1 MMDRVTALLAHAAA
15 TILVVIGLVA
25 ILGFTHSRAYNAGYC
40 ASELCT
46 DEGPRRWWWP
56 FGDRSDPDPAGP
68 ASITPDYSPDNF
80 YAYQDR
86 AYRDRPYQDRPY
98 QDRPYQ
104 DRPYQDRAYQDR
116 SGDGPAGDTR
126 FSDRV
131 FYDDPAPTGSASGLS
146 FGTAAVTEDY
156 SRSYASPRY
165 TSRSRYFGTAGERIC
180 PMPYNAEEARRMAP
194 ELARCWLNIGDAY
207 QAMDQMEQA
216 RDSWNRSLHA
226 GSLSGVQATLAAQQ
240 RLQTAVLQYS
250 CPTDADSLARIAYG
264 AGQADSTGDIIQLIA
279 RQRAMAAL
287 GFYSGPVDGS
297 YGPVTRRSVRDFQR
311 EMGYDQTGALTSQ
324 ETVTLICHAAINAR
338 DADSQNLMGIMF
350 ATGLGVRQSID
361 SAMEWLDT
369 AAERGNGG
377 ANFNLALIYGT
388 GTVQGSYRLCGLIES
403 PERADSYLRRAAD
416 LGHARAIRLRRE
428 FASGSGTPAE
438 RWERISRAL
447 LSEAELSGDRFYIAW
462 QQRVDEARRE
472 NGHELNRPGCYQAA
486 LDSGQPA
493 AGGGTQ
499 TE

>member
-1 MMDRVTALLAHAAA
+1 MMDRVTALLTQAAA

-25 ILGFTHSRAYNAGYC
+25 ILGFTHSRAYRAGYC
-40 ASELCT
+40 SAQLCADSADDSE
-46 DEGPRRWWWP
+46 RRWWWP
-56 FGDRSDPDPAGP
+56 FGGQTEPAPVGP
-68 ASITPDYSPDNF
+68 ARITPDYSPDSF
-80 YAYQDR
+80 YSYQDS
-86 AYRDRPYQDRPY
+86 PYQDRPY
-98 QDRPYQ
+98 QDGATP
-104 DRPYQDRAYQDR
+104 
-116 SGDGPAGDTR
+116 DTG
-126 FSDRV
+126 SDTSYPDRV
-131 FYDDPAPTGSASGLS
+131 FYGDQPETGNTRPLS
-146 FGTAAVTEDY
+146 FGTRPVTDDY
-156 SRSYASPRY
+156 PRSYA
-165 TSRSRYFGTAGERIC
+165 TSRYAPRSRFFGSAGERIC
-180 PMPYNAEEARRMAP
+180 PTPRDSGDARQMAP

-207 QAMDQMEQA
+207 QAMNQMESAREAWNHSLQA
-216 RDSWNRSLHA
+216 GA
-226 GSLSGVQATLAAQQ
+226 QSGVQATLAAQQ

-250 CPTDADSLARIAYG
+250 CRTDSGSLARIAYG
-264 AGQADSTGDIIQLIA
+264 AGEPDSTGDIIQLIA
-279 RQRAMAAL
+279 RQRALAAL

-350 ATGLGVRQSID
+350 ATGLGVIQSID

-416 LGHARAIRLRRE
+416 LGHARAVRLRRE
-428 FASGSGTPAE
+428 FASASGTPAE
-438 RWERISRAL
+438 RWARISQAL
-447 LSEAELSGDRFYIAW
+447 LQEAEASGDRFYLAW

-472 NGHELNRPGCYQAA
+472 NGHELNRPGCYQAT
-486 LDSGQPA
+486 LDDGQPVA
-493 AGGGTQ
+493 ASTTQ
-499 TE
+499 TD

>member
-1 MMDRVTALLAHAAA
+1 MMDRVTALLTQAAA

-25 ILGFTHSRAYNAGYC
+25 ILGFTHSRAYRAGYC
-40 ASELCT
+40 AVQTCADSGEQ
-46 DEGPRRWWWP
+46 RWWWP
-56 FGDRSDPDPAGP
+56 FGRETPPAPDGP
-68 ASITPDYSPDNF
+68 ARITPDYTPDNF
-80 YAYQDR
+80 YSYRDSPYQDT
-86 AYRDRPYQDRPY
+86 PYQDRPY
-98 QDRPYQ
+98 QDRPAGEPGSDTGY
-104 DRPYQDRAYQDR
+104 PGSVVY
-116 SGDGPAGDTR
+116 GDPAGT
-126 FSDRV
+126 
-131 FYDDPAPTGSASGLS
+131 ASTLPLS
-146 FGTAAVTEDY
+146 FGTGPVTTDY
-156 SRSYASPRY
+156 PRTYVAPRY
-165 TSRSRYFGTAGERIC
+165 GSRSRFFGTPGERIC
-180 PMPYNAEEARRMAP
+180 PAPFNSEDARRMAP

-216 RDSWNRSLHA
+216 RDAWNRSLHA
-226 GSLSGVQATLAAQQ
+226 GSQSGVQATLAAQQ

-250 CPTDADSLARIAYG
+250 CPSDADSLARIAYG
-264 AGQADSTGDIIQLIA
+264 AGQPDSTGDIIQLIA
-279 RQRAMAAL
+279 RQRALAAL

-350 ATGLGVRQSID
+350 ATGLGVIQSID

-428 FASGSGTPAE
+428 FASTSGTPAE
-438 RWERISRAL
+438 RWTRISQAL
-447 LSEAELSGDRFYIAW
+447 LREAEASGDRFYLAW

-472 NGHELNRPGCYQAA
+472 NGHELNQPGCYQAT
-486 LDSGQPA
+486 LDDGQPVA
-493 AGGGTQ
+493 ARARQ
-499 TE
+499 TD